1 VTVVTEVEVEAEV
14 EAEEPCTPPT
24 TKCRYS
30 HRYESPATVVSS
42 NAYRA
47 APPTPPTRE
56 VVKRVEEFAAAR
68 GVMPPVGV
76 VLPMPSVE

>member
-1 VTVVTEVEVEAEV
+1 MAEATEVTEGGGGGGALHAALGQGPLQQQVREPGDGRVEQCV
-14 EAEEPCTPPT
+14 P
-24 TKCRYS
+24 R
-30 HRYESPATVVSS
+30 R
-42 NAYRA
+42 

-76 VLPMPSVE
+76 ALPMPSVE